1 MTIRATQPISSA
13 FGTYMPGQEITEEAA
28 GPVLNAWLAAGIA
41 TEEEPE
47 EEPVAETPQP
57 AAPIE
62 RATTPKR
69 ETAVGRRQAET
80 PHRRFQ
86 TDADAAKTPH
96 RRFVQDT
103 GGTN

>member
-1 MTIRATQPISSA
+1 MTIRATQPISSR
-13 FGTYMPGQEITEEAA
+13 FGTYMPGQEIGEAA
-28 GPVLNAWLAAGIA
+28 AVVIDGWIAAGIA
-41 TEEEPE
+41 ERTEEEPE
-47 EEPVAETPQP
+47 VAEKPQP

-80 PHRRFQ
+80 PRRFQ
-86 TDADAAKTPH
+86 TDADVAKAPH

-103 GGTN
+103 EA

>member
-1 MTIRATQPISSA
+1 MTVRATQPFSSR
-13 FGTYMPGQEITEEAA
+13 FGTYMPGQEISEAAA

-41 TEEEPE
+41 VEETD
-47 EEPVAETPQP
+47 VAETPQP

-80 PHRRFQ
+80 PTRRFQ
-86 TDADAAKTPH
+86 TDVDAAKAPT
-96 RRFVQDT
+96 RRFVENT
-103 GGTN
+103 EA